1 MPLTTCEV
9 VLDRS
14 VSESARAR
22 FEDLEKFFRLSQLAS
37 RYEQLRG
44 QAKELEANCKL
55 ISEAVE
61 SLIRI
66 QSKNLDQQLFNKAN
80 EIQEEISRKRFDL
93 RCAQIQLAGIRA
105 QVYYS

>member
-1 MPLTTCEV
+1 MRGYHKV
-9 VLDRS
+9 GFSIINRRIIGFRKVGFHKI
-14 VSESARAR
+14 R
-22 FEDLEKFFRLSQLAS
+22 FFKSGN
-37 RYEQLRG
+37 RYEQLRL

-105 QVYYS
+105 QVSYN